1 MKSLKD
7 KQETDMKQFL
17 AQQKAEFR
25 ATKAL
30 YKRQLEEN
38 SGMNSAQKKT
48 ILEERKKELIAQ
60 QKTNE
65 ESRLKILKTA
75 SHQET
80 IEFRQKALQE
90 RHSFEKGLL
99 QEVRINFYTYN
110 SLSERGWVSFVSDV
124 MPQAVA

>member
-99 QEVRINFYTYN
+99 QEVRIKLILYI
-110 SLSERGWVSFVSDV
+110 
-124 MPQAVA
+124 

>member
-1 MKSLKD
+1 
-7 KQETDMKQFL
+7 MKQFS

-25 ATKAL
+25 ATKTL

-65 ESRLKILKTA
+65 ESRLKMLKTA
-75 SHQET
+75 SHQELV
-80 IEFRQKALQE
+80 EFRQKALQD

-99 QEVRINFYTYN
+99 QEVKKH
-110 SLSERGWVSFVSDV
+110 
-124 MPQAVA
+124 

>member
-25 ATKAL
+25 ATKTL

-60 QKTNE
+60 QKINE
-65 ESRLKILKTA
+65 ESRLKMLKTA
-75 SHQET
+75 SHQELV
-80 IEFRQKALQE
+80 EFRQKALQE

-99 QEVRINFYTYN
+99 QEVRKH
-110 SLSERGWVSFVSDV
+110 
-124 MPQAVA
+124 

>member
-1 MKSLKD
+1 
-7 KQETDMKQFL
+7 MKQFL

-25 ATKAL
+25 ATKTL
-30 YKRQLEEN
+30 YKRRLEEN

-65 ESRLKILKTA
+65 ESRLKMLKA
-75 SHQET
+75 VSHQEL
-80 IEFRQKALQE
+80 IEFRQKALQD

-99 QEVRINFYTYN
+99 QEVRKLCTC
-110 SLSERGWVSFVSDV
+110 
-124 MPQAVA
+124 VAALMIADGCP

>member
-1 MKSLKD
+1 
-7 KQETDMKQFL
+7 MKQFF

-38 SGMNSAQKKT
+38 SGMNSGQKKT

-65 ESRLKILKTA
+65 ESRLKMLKTA
-75 SHQET
+75 SNQELVD
-80 IEFRQKALQE
+80 FRQKTLQD

-99 QEVRINFYTYN
+99 QEVRKIYIHS
-110 SLSERGWVSFVSDV
+110 SLSTYPGGDGFSIYD
-124 MPQAVA
+124 

>member
-1 MKSLKD
+1 
-7 KQETDMKQFL
+7 MKQFL

-30 YKRQLEEN
+30 YKRRLEEN
-38 SGMNSAQKKT
+38 SGMNSGQKKT

-65 ESRLKILKTA
+65 ESRLKMLKTA
-75 SHQET
+75 NNQELVD
-80 IEFRQKALQE
+80 FRQKTLQD

-99 QEVRINFYTYN
+99 QEVRKNI
-110 SLSERGWVSFVSDV
+110 
-124 MPQAVA
+124 